1 MDAPPA
7 LHSYLTTCRGDRT
20 QTEVATALGVSQAT
34 ISSWESDDAAKRV
47 LPRAKRLPAV
57 AEAYGADLSTLRD
70 LWHRAAEVDATT
82 EGEQV
87 ADVA

>member
-1 MDAPPA
+1 MAPA
-7 LHSYLTTCRGDRT
+7 ELHSYLTTCRGDRT

-47 LPRAKRLPAV
+47 LPRAKRLAAV
-57 AEAYGADLSTLRD
+57 ADAYGADLSKLRD
-70 LWHRAAEVDATT
+70 LWHRAAEAD
-82 EGEQV
+82 GGRSEQV